1 MTIWDFHT
9 YSERPYRA
17 NVPFDK
23 VKGIMTPAEVNMAKQ
38 EQRVREFGVGGKIT
52 GFVLMDT
59 TTETMALANGS
70 TVEFAGNAEPI
81 TGQEETFKQ
90 MQATLKAGIKV
101 EAVNQL
107 FPTPRELAE
116 EVAEWADIR
125 PGDSVLEPSAGT
137 GALLGALGGRMFG
150 HNPERGRITAV
161 EINLNLV
168 DRLRTEF
175 PLTQVIGGDFLEMK
189 GNLGPFDKI
198 VMNPPFEKGADIKHI
213 LHAVGMLKPGGRLVA
228 ICANGPRQQAQL
240 QAIATE
246 WKVLPPDTFKQ
257 AGTGVNTVLM
267 VIDASPS

>member
-1 MTIWDFHT
+1 M
-9 YSERPYRA
+9 P
-17 NVPFDK
+17 
-23 VKGIMTPAEVNMAKQ
+23 
-38 EQRVREFGVGGKIT
+38 
-52 GFVLMDT
+52 
-59 TTETMALANGS
+59 NGR
-70 TVEFAGNAEPI
+70 
-81 TGQEETFKQ
+81 TFK
-90 MQATLKAGIKV
+90 
-101 EAVNQL
+101 
-107 FPTPRELAE
+107 
-116 EVAEWADIR
+116 

-161 EINLNLV
+161 EINLNMV

-240 QAIATE
+240 QPIATK

-257 AGTGVNTVLM
+257 AGTGVSTVLL
-267 VIDASPS
+267 VIEAS